1 MTPDIEYLLS
11 LEAVRER
18 AQIVFAAAKRDELSY
33 FTYHADKLPEA
44 AAFVTSVINRD
55 FGPDNFEAIPPH
67 GRWQHFNVGGVPRID
82 DLNLQWKNNGQDRKE
97 QARRL
102 IDLFV
107 VSVLLD
113 AGAGDKW
120 KFEEPDS
127 SGQVY
132 TRSEGIAV
140 ASLYMFLEGKF
151 STTEGVGHMVDG
163 ECCYEGGTRK
173 KLMCVTA
180 KGLQRIDEETL
191 AKGFQITAE
200 NPMIGVGSRAQLLS
214 RLGDSLLQHSDI
226 FGPDGR
232 PGNLVDYVIKTSDSD
247 SKELDYRVF
256 WMTLQKLLIPIWP
269 KDRTQIDGTPIG
281 DAWPLKVLE
290 KQNDVGKDIKKNIQP
305 FHKLTQWLAYSLM
318 VPFVNIMGY
327 SWRNAELGTGLPE
340 YRNGGLFVD
349 LGVLTLKPEA
359 LERGQRASGQELPMF
374 KDSGDEI
381 VEWRALTVAL
391 LDEVYGIIKKDM
403 DGQGVEFSMAQM
415 LEAGSWKSGREL
427 AAKKRPETKSSPIL
441 IDGDGTLF

>member
-1 MTPDIEYLLS
+1 MWLM
-11 LEAVRER
+11 
-18 AQIVFAAAKRDELSY
+18 
-33 FTYHADKLPEA
+33 
-44 AAFVTSVINRD
+44 
-55 FGPDNFEAIPPH
+55 
-67 GRWQHFNVGGVPRID
+67 
-82 DLNLQWKNNGQDRKE
+82 
-97 QARRL
+97 
-102 IDLFV
+102 
-107 VSVLLD
+107 VSV
-113 AGAGDKW
+113 
-120 KFEEPDS
+120 
-127 SGQVY
+127 
-132 TRSEGIAV
+132 AV
-140 ASLYMFLEGKF
+140 KMMK
-151 STTEGVGHMVDG
+151 G
-163 ECCYEGGTRK
+163 E
-173 KLMCVTA
+173 KLMCFTA

-191 AKGFQITAE
+191 AKGFQITSE
-200 NPMIGVGSRAQLLS
+200 NPMIGVGPRAQLLS

-226 FGPDGR
+226 FGPEGR
-232 PGNLVDYVIKTSDSD
+232 PGNLVDYVIKTADPN

-290 KQNDVGKDIKKNIQP
+290 QQTGGNDIKKNIQP

-327 SWRNAELGTGLPE
+327 SWRNAGFGTGLPE

-403 DGQGVEFSMAQM
+403 DEQGVEFSMAQM

>member
-11 LEAVRER
+11 LEAVHER
-18 AQIVFAAAKRDELSY
+18 SRIVFEAAEKDELSHL
-33 FTYHADKLPEA
+33 TYHASKLPEA
-44 AAFVTSVINRD
+44 AAYVTSVINRD
-55 FGPDNFEAIPPH
+55 FGPDNFDAIPPH

-82 DLNLQWKNNGQDRKE
+82 DLNKQWKHDGCDRKE

-102 IDLFV
+102 IDLFM

-120 KFEEPDS
+120 KFEEPG
-127 SGQVY
+127 SGDVY

-140 ASLYMFLEGKF
+140 ASLYMF
-151 STTEGVGHMVDG
+151 TEGAFASAGG
-163 ECCYEGGTRK
+163 EK
-173 KLMCVTA
+173 HIVNA
-180 KGLQRIDEETL
+180 KGLQGIDEEVL
-191 AKGFQITAE
+191 ARGFQITSD
-200 NPMIGVGSRAQLLS
+200 NPMIGVGPRAQLLS
-214 RLGDSLLQHSDI
+214 RLGDSLLQHPDI
-226 FGPDGR
+226 FGHEGR
-232 PGNLVDYVIKTSDSD
+232 PGNLVDYVINSADAN

-281 DAWPLKVLE
+281 DAWPLAVLQR
-290 KQNDVGKDIKKNIQP
+290 KNDGQDVKKTIQP

-318 VPFVNIMGY
+318 VPFVRVMGY
-327 SWRNAELGTGLPE
+327 SWRNADLGTGLPE
-340 YRNGGLFVD
+340 YRNGGLFID

-359 LERGQRASGQELPMF
+359 LERGQNASGQNLPMF

-391 LDEVYGIIKKDM
+391 LDEIYGIIKKQMNEND
-403 DGQGVEFSMAQM
+403 VELSMAQM

-427 AAKKRPETKSSPIL
+427 AAQHRPETKSSPIL

>member
-1 MTPDIEYLLS
+1 
-11 LEAVRER
+11 
-18 AQIVFAAAKRDELSY
+18 
-33 FTYHADKLPEA
+33 
-44 AAFVTSVINRD
+44 
-55 FGPDNFEAIPPH
+55 
-67 GRWQHFNVGGVPRID
+67 
-82 DLNLQWKNNGQDRKE
+82 
-97 QARRL
+97 L

-120 KFEEPDS
+120 KYEEPGS
-127 SGQVY
+127 SGGQVY

-140 ASLYMFLEGKF
+140 ASLYMFLDGKF
-151 STTEGVGHMVDG
+151 STTEGVEHMVDG
-163 ECCYEGGTRK
+163 ECCCEEDGGV

-180 KGLQRIDEETL
+180 KGLQRVDEETL
-191 AKGFQITAE
+191 SKGFQITTE

-226 FGPDGR
+226 FGPEGR
-232 PGNLVDYVIKTSDSD
+232 PGNLVDYVIKTADLN

-290 KQNDVGKDIKKNIQP
+290 KQNEGKDIKKTIQP

-349 LGVLTLKPEA
+349 LGVLTLKSEA

-403 DGQGVEFSMAQM
+403 DEQGVEFSMAQM

>member
-1 MTPDIEYLLS
+1 MTPDIEYVLT

-18 AQIVFAAAKRDELSY
+18 AQIVFAAAKKDELSH

-120 KFEEPDS
+120 KFEEPGS

-163 ECCYEGGTRK
+163 EYCCEYDGGE
-173 KLMCVTA
+173 KLMSVTA

-191 AKGFQITAE
+191 AKGFQITPE
-200 NPMIGVGSRAQLLS
+200 NPMIGVGSRAKLLS

-226 FGPDGR
+226 FGPEGR
-232 PGNLVDYVIKTSDSD
+232 PGNLVDYVIKTADSN

-290 KQNDVGKDIKKNIQP
+290 RQNDVDKDAKKNIQP

-403 DGQGVEFSMAQM
+403 VEQGVEFSMAQM

-427 AAKKRPETKSSPIL
+427 AAKKRPETKSSPVL

>member
-18 AQIVFAAAKRDELSY
+18 AQIVFAAAQRDGLSH
-33 FTYHADKLPEA
+33 FTYHASKLSEA
-44 AAFVTSVINRD
+44 AEFVASVINRD

-67 GRWQHFNVGGVPRID
+67 GRWQHFEVGGVPRID
-82 DLNLQWKNNGQDRKE
+82 DLNHRWKLDGCNRKE

-120 KFEEPDS
+120 QFEEPGS
-127 SGQVY
+127 SQIY

-140 ASLYMFLEGKF
+140 ASLYMFKEGAF
-151 STTEGVGHMVDG
+151 STTEGCSHMVD
-163 ECCYEGGTRK
+163 
-173 KLMCVTA
+173 A
-180 KGLQRIDEETL
+180 KGLQRIDEQTL
-191 AKGFQITAE
+191 AKGFQISAD
-200 NPMIGVGSRAQLLS
+200 NPMIGVQPRAQLLS
-214 RLGDSLLQHSDI
+214 RLGDSLLQHPDI
-226 FGPDGR
+226 FGPEGR
-232 PGNLVDYVIKTSDSD
+232 PGNLIDHVIKTADPE
-247 SKELDYRVF
+247 SKQLDYRVF

-269 KDRTQIDGTPIG
+269 KDRTQIDGAPIG

-290 KQNDVGKDIKKNIQP
+290 KRNGSQDVKKNIQP

-318 VPFVNIMGY
+318 VPFVRILGY
-327 SWRNAELGTGLPE
+327 SWRNSELGTGLPE

-359 LERGQRASGQELPMF
+359 LERGQRTSGQQLPMF

-391 LDEVYGIIKKDM
+391 LDKVYGIIKRDM
-403 DGQGVEFSMAQM
+403 DANGVKFSMAQM

-427 AAKKRPETKSSPIL
+427 AAQRRPETKSSPIL

>member
-18 AQIVFAAAKRDELSY
+18 SQIVFAAAQRDELSH
-33 FTYHADKLPEA
+33 FTYHASKLPEA
-44 AAFVTSVINRD
+44 AAFVTSVIN
-55 FGPDNFEAIPPH
+55 AIPPH
-67 GRWQHFNVGGVPRID
+67 GRWQHFEVGGVPRID
-82 DLNLQWKNNGQDRKE
+82 DLNHQWKLGGCNWKE

-120 KFEEPDS
+120 KFEEPG
-127 SGQVY
+127 SGQTY

-140 ASLYMFLEGKF
+140 ASLYMFKAGAF
-151 STTEGVGHMVDG
+151 STTEGCDHM
-163 ECCYEGGTRK
+163 
-173 KLMCVTA
+173 
-180 KGLQRIDEETL
+180 GLQRIDEQTL

-200 NPMIGVGSRAQLLS
+200 NPMIGVGPRAQLLS
-214 RLGDSLLQHSDI
+214 RLGDSLLQHSEI
-226 FGPDGR
+226 FGPEGR
-232 PGNLVDYVIKTSDSD
+232 PGYLVDYVIKTADSE

-281 DAWPLKVLE
+281 DAWPLAVLE
-290 KQNDVGKDIKKNIQP
+290 KQNNGQDSNKTIQP

-318 VPFVNIMGY
+318 VPFVRLGRY
-327 SWRNAELGTGLPE
+327 SWRNSELGTGLPE

-349 LGVLTLKPEA
+349 LGVLTLKPKA
-359 LERGQRASGQELPMF
+359 LERGQQTSGQELPMF

-391 LDEVYGIIKKDM
+391 LDEVYNIIKKDM
-403 DGQGVEFSMAQM
+403 NEKGVQLSMAQM

-427 AAKKRPETKSSPIL
+427 AAQRRPETKSSPIL

>member
-18 AQIVFAAAKRDELSY
+18 AQIVFAAAKRDELSH
-33 FTYHADKLPEA
+33 FTYHASKLPEA

-67 GRWQHFNVGGVPRID
+67 GRWQHFNVGGIPRID
-82 DLNLQWKNNGQDRKE
+82 DLNLQWKHDGQNRIE

-120 KFEEPDS
+120 KFEEPG
-127 SGQVY
+127 SGNIY

-140 ASLYMFLEGKF
+140 ASLYMFLEGAF
-151 STTEGVGHMVDG
+151 SATEGVKHMVD
-163 ECCYEGGTRK
+163 
-173 KLMCVTA
+173 A
-180 KGLQRIDEETL
+180 KGLQRINEEIL
-191 AKGFQITAE
+191 AKGFQITSE
-200 NPMIGVGSRAQLLS
+200 NPMIGVGPRAQLLS

-226 FGPDGR
+226 FGPEGR
-232 PGNLVDYVIKTSDSD
+232 PGNLVDYVIKTADSN
-247 SKELDYRVF
+247 SEELDYRVF

-281 DAWPLKVLE
+281 DAWPLRTLE
-290 KQNDVGKDIKKNIQP
+290 RQNEGKDIKKNIQP

-327 SWRNAELGTGLPE
+327 SWKNSKLGTGLPE
-340 YRNGGLFVD
+340 YRNGGLFID

-359 LERGQRASGQELPMF
+359 LERGQNASGQELPMF

-391 LDEVYGIIKKDM
+391 LDEVYGIIKKEMAEKDV
-403 DGQGVEFSMAQM
+403 QLSMAQM

-427 AAKKRPETKSSPIL
+427 AAKNRPETKSSPIL